1 MASAP
6 QQEIN
11 GILLVDKEPDWTS
24 HDVVNCIR
32 GRFKIKKVGHCGTL
46 DPMATG
52 LLIVVLGKATK
63 LAETYAGEAKTYMA
77 TLKLGVVT
85 NTQDITG
92 TITEEHD
99 VSGIS
104 AEKIQNVFNQFLGQ
118 QQQIP
123 PMVSAIKI
131 HGQPLYKLARKGK
144 TVEREP
150 RTIIIHD
157 LTIHDI
163 RENEVDFSVTCSK
176 GTYVRTLCDDIGKA
190 LGCGG
195 CMASLRRTHSGS
207 FEITEK
213 VKTIS
218 EIKAMDIED
227 FKALVQPLTT
237 ESR

>member
-1 MASAP
+1 MSSIP

-11 GILLVDKEPDWTS
+11 GILLVDKDPDWTS

-63 LAETYAGEAKTYMA
+63 LAEVYAGEAKTYAA
-77 TLKLGVVT
+77 TLRLGIVT
-85 NTQDITG
+85 NTQDTTG
-92 TITEEHD
+92 TVTEEHD
-99 VSGIS
+99 IS
-104 AEKIQNVFNQFLGQ
+104 NITPEKIREVFEQFLGP

-150 RTIIIHD
+150 RSI
-157 LTIHDI
+157 TIHQLEIRDI
-163 RENEVDFSVTCSK
+163 RDNEVDFSVTCSK

-195 CMASLRRTHSGS
+195 CMSSLRRTHSGH
-207 FEITEK
+207 FEISDN

-218 EIKAMDIED
+218 EIKNMDFEE